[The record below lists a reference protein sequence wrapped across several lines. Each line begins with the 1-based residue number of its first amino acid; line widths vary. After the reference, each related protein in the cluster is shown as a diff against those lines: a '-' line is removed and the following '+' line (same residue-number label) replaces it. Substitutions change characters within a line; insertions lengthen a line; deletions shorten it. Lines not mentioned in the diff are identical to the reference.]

1 MRSAIFWIF
10 FQNLLIHRKIFLVS
24 LISRKRKQET
34 NIRGNPHRTG
44 ILIAVLINFKPQS
57 NSENL
62 KITLRAKTSKS
73 YKRFPFTGYVLVGI
87 RITISLPQTI
97 AEKLFVCFSKLKC
110 CKFGSSNKYLPYR
123 RSLISNFTTFFIKG
137 SKWQ

>member
-34 NIRGNPHRTG
+34 NIRGNPHRIG

-57 NSENL
+57 KSENL
-62 KITLRAKTSKS
+62 KITLRAKTS
-73 YKRFPFTGYVLVGI
+73 KRFPFTGYVLVGI

-123 RSLISNFTTFFIKG
+123 RSLISNFIFH
-137 SKWQ
+137 